1 MHSCNFP
8 WLQLKVWRVGTSSR
22 ETVSCIVIPCLSV
35 GLYQMNTFH
44 RGSHFEEMDDV
55 TECCICTDVFND
67 PRVLPCIH
75 TFCLKCIQG
84 WSKDKRP
91 GDKLECPLCRK
102 DCCIPE
108 EGLVGLP
115 RNFFVEKML
124 RIRDLTS
131 VKEQS
136 TLCDICT
143 YRADSGATKINS
155 ATTYCLEC
163 QENLCNSC
171 ATAHRKQKMSRDHKV
186 LQIGDKVKAEDL
198 YAQYPAASCEK
209 HANETLKIYCNE
221 CRLVICMMCYIKDHN
236 SHRCADVSEVVDE
249 FQQQLTSDADS
260 VVSGMD
266 RCKQML
272 QALDGEKKR
281 FNEQIST
288 TELEIREKA
297 KHLKDLIEK
306 HKQSLLT
313 ELMSIKDKR
322 EKEMKVAYD
331 EVKRHLAA
339 MESYKKYVREIQ
351 EKGSPCDI
359 ARAASGLH
367 DRATELL
374 MFNVMQRTMNDL
386 GRAEITLTSPDFEAG
401 KLKESMG
408 VLQMNLITLGKE
420 LFCK

>member
-1 MHSCNFP
+1 
-8 WLQLKVWRVGTSSR
+8 
-22 ETVSCIVIPCLSV
+22 
-35 GLYQMNTFH
+35 MNTFQK
-44 RGSHFEEMDDV
+44 GSHFEEMDDV
-55 TECCICTDVFND
+55 TECCICTEVFKD

-75 TFCLKCIQG
+75 TFCLRCIQG

-91 GDKLECPLCRK
+91 GDKVECPLCRK
-102 DCCIPE
+102 GCCIPE
-108 EGLVGLP
+108 DGLQGLP

-131 VKEQS
+131 VKEQK

-143 YRADSGATKINS
+143 YRADSGAAKINS
-155 ATTYCLEC
+155 ATTYCLYC
-163 QENLCNSC
+163 QENLCHSC
-171 ATAHRKQKMSRDHKV
+171 ATAHRKQKMSRDHKL
-186 LQIGDKVKAEDL
+186 LQVGDKMKAEDL
-198 YAQYPAASCEK
+198 YAQYPPANCEK

-249 FQQQLTSDADS
+249 FQQQFTSDADS
-260 VVSGMD
+260 VVSGVD

-281 FNEQIST
+281 FNEQMSN
-288 TELEIREKA
+288 TELVIREKA

-306 HKQSLLT
+306 HKQSLLE
-313 ELMSIKDKR
+313 ELKSIKDKR
-322 EKEMKVAYD
+322 EKEMKAAYD

-339 MESYKKYVREIQ
+339 MESYKKYVREIK

-367 DRATELL
+367 DRVTGL
-374 MFNVMQRTMNDL
+374 MKFEAMQRTMNDL
-386 GRAEITLTSPDFEAG
+386 GRADVTFTSPDCDDDKF
-401 KLKESMG
+401 KRSMG
-408 VLQMNLITLGKE
+408 VLQTNLVTLGKE
-420 LFCK
+420 FALYV

>member
-1 MHSCNFP
+1 
-8 WLQLKVWRVGTSSR
+8 
-22 ETVSCIVIPCLSV
+22 
-35 GLYQMNTFH
+35 MNTIQK
-44 RGSHFEEMDDV
+44 GSHVEEMDDV
-55 TECCICTDVFND
+55 TECCICTDVFKD

-91 GDKLECPLCRK
+91 GDKLQCPLCRK
-102 DCCIPE
+102 ECRIPE
-108 EGLVGLP
+108 DGLQGLP

-143 YRADSGATKINS
+143 YRADSGAAKINS

-163 QENLCNSC
+163 QENLCSSC

-186 LQIGDKVKAEDL
+186 LQVGDKVKAEEL
-198 YAQYPAASCEK
+198 YAQYPPANCEK
-209 HANETLKIYCNE
+209 HASETLKIYCNE

-236 SHRCADVSEVVDE
+236 SHRCADVGEVVDE
-249 FQQQLTSDADS
+249 FQEQLTSDADG
-260 VVSGMD
+260 VVSGVD

-272 QALDGEKKR
+272 QVLDDEKKR
-281 FNEQIST
+281 FKEQMSS
-288 TELEIREKA
+288 TELGIRKKA
-297 KHLKDLIEK
+297 NHLKDLIEK
-306 HKQSLLT
+306 HKQSLLN
-313 ELMSIKDKR
+313 ELMLIKEKR
-322 EKEMKVAYD
+322 EKEMKAAYD
-331 EVKRHLAA
+331 EVRRHLAA
-339 MESYKKYVREIQ
+339 MESYKKYVREIR

-374 MFNVMQRTMNDL
+374 MFDAMQATINDL
-386 GRAEITLTSPDFEAG
+386 GLADVTFTSSHCDDDKF
-401 KLKESMG
+401 KKSMG
-408 VLQMNLITLGKE
+408 VLQTNLLTLGKQFA
-420 LFCK
+420 LFL

>member
-1 MHSCNFP
+1 
-8 WLQLKVWRVGTSSR
+8 
-22 ETVSCIVIPCLSV
+22 
-35 GLYQMNTFH
+35 MNTIQK
-44 RGSHFEEMDDV
+44 GSRVEEMDDV
-55 TECCICTDVFND
+55 TECCICTEVFKD

-102 DCCIPE
+102 GCCIPE

-143 YRADSGATKINS
+143 YRADTGAAKINS

-171 ATAHRKQKMSRDHKV
+171 ATAHRKQKMSRDHKL
-186 LQIGDKVKAEDL
+186 LQVGDKMKAQDL
-198 YAQYPAASCEK
+198 YSQYPPANCEK
-209 HANETLKIYCNE
+209 HASETLKIYCNE

-260 VVSGMD
+260 VVSGVGV
-266 RCKQML
+266 CKQML
-272 QALDGEKKR
+272 QALDGEQKR
-281 FNEQIST
+281 FNKQIST
-288 TELEIREKA
+288 TDLEIREKA
-297 KHLKDLIEK
+297 KQLKDLIEK
-306 HKQSLLT
+306 HKQSLLK
-313 ELMSIKDKR
+313 ELKSIKDKR

-331 EVKRHLAA
+331 EVNRHLAA

-351 EKGSPCDI
+351 EKGSLCDI